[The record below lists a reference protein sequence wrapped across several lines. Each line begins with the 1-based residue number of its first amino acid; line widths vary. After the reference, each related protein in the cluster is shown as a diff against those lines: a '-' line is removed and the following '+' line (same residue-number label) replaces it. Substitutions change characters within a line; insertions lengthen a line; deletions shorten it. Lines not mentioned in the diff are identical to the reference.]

1 MSTASQL
8 QPRGSILAFESG
20 TIASFP
26 VVSLLSQKMSP
37 LEDFILDGAVHQ
49 I

>member
-8 QPRGSILAFESG
+8 QPRGSILVSEKG

-26 VVSLLSQKMSP
+26 VVFLLSQTMS
-37 LEDFILDGAVHQ
+37 LFDILDGA
-49 I
+49 INET